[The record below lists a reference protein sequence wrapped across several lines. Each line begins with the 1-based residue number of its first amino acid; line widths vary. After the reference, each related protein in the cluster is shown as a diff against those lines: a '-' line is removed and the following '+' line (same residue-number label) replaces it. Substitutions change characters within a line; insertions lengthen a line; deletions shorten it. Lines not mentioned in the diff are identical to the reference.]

1 MRFLS
6 HSGQN
11 LLYLSRAHIRLAAYP
26 EQRLD
31 IQPVFL
37 PLMAW
42 VTCSTSSVVFIA
54 SNMVAAVQASKPR
67 RTASFQPDL
76 TPTTAIRWIS
86 VI

>member
-37 PLMAW
+37 PLMAC
-42 VTCSTSSVVFIA
+42 VTCSTRLCGLYRIKHGGGGPGFE
-54 SNMVAAVQASKPR
+54 PR
-67 RTASFQPDL
+67 RTASPQPDL
-76 TPTTAIRWIS
+76 TATAAIRYIS